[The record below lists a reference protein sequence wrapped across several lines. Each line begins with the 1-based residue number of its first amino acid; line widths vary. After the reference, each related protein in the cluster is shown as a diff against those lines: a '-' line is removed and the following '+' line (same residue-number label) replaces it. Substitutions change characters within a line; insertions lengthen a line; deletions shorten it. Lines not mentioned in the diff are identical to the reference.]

1 MATTKPTLGSTALE
15 AWRNWRV
22 LPCFGQAL
30 GVGEFCWQPNQA
42 KPAGQKLHRVI
53 NELATRPATE
63 SEEDEVWDCMLKGAL
78 RIPAQEWSLAE
89 PHLLGTAIP
98 VPALPLRM
106 TYWPAFSQNGMSLIG
121 KLDAYS
127 AGGSSNSAA
136 TR

>member
-78 RIPAQEWSLAE
+78 RILPPSLPCQIRDE
-89 PHLLGTAIP
+89 SICIP
-98 VPALPLRM
+98 ERECETSPSA
-106 TYWPAFSQNGMSLIG
+106 TELIH
-121 KLDAYS
+121 
-127 AGGSSNSAA
+127 
-136 TR
+136 